1 MNMNLIKRLNEWYLN
16 LIYNIGA
23 KLMNPLWMIMAIW
36 IPLSIVIISIGYDLI
51 DIYLLIKI
59 LTILGIP
66 VLYATFLI
74 TNDIKIKK
82 RKYSEL
88 EELGVKIFGD
98 ENKFRLWM
106 NSSIKSLDDK
116 KPIDVDLEKAKEA
129 LVKIENNIF

>member
-1 MNMNLIKRLNEWYLN
+1 MNLIKRLNERYLN
-16 LIYNIGA
+16 LIYNIGT

-36 IPLSIVIISIGYDLI
+36 IPLSIVVISIGYDLI
-51 DIYLLIKI
+51 DVYLLIKI
-59 LTILGIP
+59 LTIMGIP
-66 VLYATFLI
+66 VLYATFLV

-88 EELGVKIFGD
+88 EELGMKIFGD

-116 KPIDVDLEKAKEA
+116 KPIDVDLERAKEA
-129 LVKIENNIF
+129 LVKIENDIF

>member
-88 EELGVKIFGD
+88 EELGMKIFGD

>member
-1 MNMNLIKRLNEWYLN
+1 MNMNLIKRLNEWYLK

-36 IPLSIVIISIGYDLI
+36 IPLSIVIISIEYDLI

-88 EELGVKIFGD
+88 EELGMKIFGD